1 MLLSIVVTIALGFS
15 SVPEEPDVK
24 KPFVSEFSQRP
35 TDGSFDPKTTYTAQ
49 KLNECNDPG
58 ATPVI
63 VDYDVNIDDVV
74 ALAFLAKSRMYEIK
88 AVIVTGT
95 AFANP
100 ASGAANTFRL
110 LNLLGLDNVDVGI
123 GPYYTQPYWDT
134 TPGSIDFAYNRAIP
148 KATEIDR

>member
-1 MLLSIVVTIALGFS
+1 MLVNLVTIALGFS
-15 SVPEEPDVK
+15 STPTPFTEPDA
-24 KPFVSEFSQRP
+24 KPSEFSQRP

-49 KLNECNDPG
+49 KLNECNDAG

-134 TPGSIDFAYNRAIP
+134 KPGSVDFAYNRAIP
-148 KATEIDR
+148 KARDR